1 MSKEI
6 EIRNELFNKE
16 QVICFLNNIGIEEFK
31 HSHQI
36 DTYYDNPTDSFFK
49 DPKNV
54 NDWVRIREENG
65 SLTFTYKHW
74 LPDGADIRTYCEE
87 TEYAM
92 QSKADLC
99 KILKKLNFSDG
110 FVPLIVIEK
119 IRKNFMYRDC
129 EISIDEVRN
138 LGTFIEIEY
147 KGTDD
152 NVENVMKLLNNI
164 LIEIGAKVGP
174 SDHKGYV
181 YHLLKKQG
189 YIGDF

>member
-1 MSKEI
+1 
-6 EIRNELFNKE
+6 
-16 QVICFLNNIGIEEFK
+16 
-31 HSHQI
+31 
-36 DTYYDNPTDSFFK
+36 
-49 DPKNV
+49 
-54 NDWVRIREENG
+54 
-65 SLTFTYKHW
+65 
-74 LPDGADIRTYCEE
+74 
-87 TEYAM
+87 M
-92 QSKADLC
+92 Q
-99 KILKKLNFSDG
+99 NFSDG

-138 LGTFIEIEY
+138 LGNFIEIEY
-147 KGTDD
+147 KGTND
-152 NVENVMKLLNNI
+152 NIEDVMKLLNNI